1 MWLGLAR
8 AVRARSQE
16 GVVGLDSD
24 IWAGRMGDGEG
35 MKCNGFFIWDLI
47 WRQITLRHGFNQEVL
62 KFLRKTT
69 CWAWFDHEVL
79 IVLDEQVWN

>member
-1 MWLGLAR
+1 MDSRLGLDSDIRGEACKLAR

-35 MKCNGFFIWDLI
+35 MKCNGFF
-47 WRQITLRHGFNQEVL
+47 
-62 KFLRKTT
+62 
-69 CWAWFDHEVL
+69 
-79 IVLDEQVWN
+79 